1 MLLDI
6 NMINAYIYSH
16 QLSNPT
22 VRYLQPKHILVCH
35 FLIKKKKEQ
44 KNLYKMIKGMYLSVF
59 H

>member
-22 VRYLQPKHILVCH
+22 VRYLQPKHIPVCH
-35 FLIKKKKEQ
+35 FLLKKKKETE
-44 KNLYKMIKGMYLSVF
+44 KFV
-59 H
+59 